1 VTAEGT
7 TYTVGV
13 WMPDAT
19 QAATA
24 AAALRVHC
32 ITRLH
37 EEGIVAEAA
46 DEVAAS

>member
-1 VTAEGT
+1 
-7 TYTVGV
+7 V

-19 QAATA
+19 QATTA
-24 AAALRVHC
+24 ATALRVQC

-37 EEGIVAEAA
+37 EEGILAEAA